1 MRREFVWD
9 YCPCLRLG
17 SDEVASLG
25 RRGLRFISRLWFVL
39 KMFSSRVKEHW
50 GYP

>member
-1 MRREFVWD
+1 V
-9 YCPCLRLG
+9 
-17 SDEVASLG
+17 SLG

-39 KMFSSRVKEHW
+39 KMFSSRIKEHW